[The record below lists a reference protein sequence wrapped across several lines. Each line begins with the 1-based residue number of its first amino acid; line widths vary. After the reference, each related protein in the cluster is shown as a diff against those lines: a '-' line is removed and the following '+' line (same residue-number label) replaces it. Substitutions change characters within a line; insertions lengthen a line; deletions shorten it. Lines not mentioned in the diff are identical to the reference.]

1 RSRALSVH
9 LYGTCVYRHHS
20 DRGHRPHPL
29 CGQPGAGCR
38 VCGNHRAGLK
48 RLANGEAP
56 CGRGVRDHAR
66 RACDRSVRGNRH
78 RVLRHPVYHGRT
90 PGFSR
95 ALGPLFLRLPPRGA
109 APRPARSRRDAPLRR
124 AGVPP
129 HGTNEC
135 RSGAETSRRLRM
147 PNVTTKDVIKVY
159 RAGKSEVIAL
169 RGLDMAVSDRELVA
183 VRGPSGCGKTTLLN
197 LLGGIDRPTAGRIE
211 VNGSNL
217 VDLSDAELVRYRLQ
231 KVGFI
236 FQFFNL
242 VPTLTAEENVE
253 LPMRL
258 AGKGPSARSKRTKE
272 LLELVGMKKRA
283 VHRPDELRGGEQQR
297 MAIGDGLSYDLS
309 LLFVDCT
316 TGGLLYDMEY
326 DGH

>member
-1 RSRALSVH
+1 
-9 LYGTCVYRHHS
+9 
-20 DRGHRPHPL
+20 
-29 CGQPGAGCR
+29 
-38 VCGNHRAGLK
+38 
-48 RLANGEAP
+48 
-56 CGRGVRDHAR
+56 
-66 RACDRSVRGNRH
+66 
-78 RVLRHPVYHGRT
+78 
-90 PGFSR
+90 
-95 ALGPLFLRLPPRGA
+95 
-109 APRPARSRRDAPLRR
+109 
-124 AGVPP
+124 
-129 HGTNEC
+129 
-135 RSGAETSRRLRM
+135 M

-253 LPMRL
+253 VPMRL

-272 LLELVGMKKRA
+272 LLELVGMTKRA
-283 VHRPDELRGGEQQR
+283 VHRPDELSGGEQQR
-297 MAIGDGLSYDLS
+297 IAIGVALANNPS
-309 LLFVDCT
+309 LLLADEP
-316 TGGLLYDMEY
+316 TGELDTKTGQEVLDLFQRMNQEFGKTIVVVTHDTRVSQIAHRILEIR
-326 DGH
+326 DGKILGEAAAT

>member
-1 RSRALSVH
+1 
-9 LYGTCVYRHHS
+9 
-20 DRGHRPHPL
+20 
-29 CGQPGAGCR
+29 
-38 VCGNHRAGLK
+38 
-48 RLANGEAP
+48 
-56 CGRGVRDHAR
+56 
-66 RACDRSVRGNRH
+66 
-78 RVLRHPVYHGRT
+78 
-90 PGFSR
+90 
-95 ALGPLFLRLPPRGA
+95 
-109 APRPARSRRDAPLRR
+109 
-124 AGVPP
+124 
-129 HGTNEC
+129 
-135 RSGAETSRRLRM
+135 M

-258 AGKGPSARSKRTKE
+258 AGKGPSARSRRTKE
-272 LLELVGMKKRA
+272 LLELVGMTKRA
-283 VHRPDELRGGEQQR
+283 VHRPDELSGGEQQR
-297 MAIGDGLSYDLS
+297 IAIAVALANDPS
-309 LLFVDCT
+309 LLLADEP
-316 TGGLLYDMEY
+316 TGELDTKTGQEVLDLFQRMNQEFGKTIVVVTHDARVSQIAHRILEIR
-326 DGH
+326 DGKILGEAPAT